1 MVAVVVLGAVGLVV
15 GVGAGALLLV
25 ALALSV
31 RAAEVG
37 RRTGEGLPLVGAR
50 HAQFGEATAAL
61 AEGSQPSLEPALPAE
76 APSLRLVRPPAGG
89 PDRPQPARAA

>member
-50 HAQFGEATAAL
+50 HAQFGDATTALATRSEL
-61 AEGSQPSLEPALPAE
+61 AEGAALPAE